1 MRFHGHFSKTNNDEL
16 IKFCQGTG
24 LRRSELEA
32 LKGKD
37 LVTRAQI
44 EAEIT
49 RLEAAPGDK
58 LTPQE
63 ERRLDVLKDTRMF
76 PGEYFTFVRN
86 GKGGRERISPDA
98 PPGTSL

>member
-1 MRFHGHFSKTNNDEL
+1 MRDGHFSKTNNDEL

-86 GKGGRERISPDA
+86 GDPCHSPLA
-98 PPGTSL
+98 ATH